1 MNAKNKAFTLIE
13 LLVVVAII
21 GILAAVGVVSF
32 SGFTE
37 SAKIS
42 GTKYNFNLVVKFIRT
57 ELIRCDTGS
66 SRILNNSVSCSTLNP
81 ATIIPAVQ
89 TVLNEQG
96 GFKTT
101 YTTNNTL
108 VRNTGSS
115 SLDTN
120 IGAVF
125 LNGGSFD
132 NTFNPGFSPALTGNS
147 FRVTTCFKTNCSD
160 QNNQLQTVIVLP

>member
-1 MNAKNKAFTLIE
+1 MKNKAFTLIE

-37 SAKIS
+37 GAKVS
-42 GTKYNFNLVVKFIRT
+42 STKYNYNLVVKFITT
-57 ELIRCDTGS
+57 ELTRCDTGS
-66 SRILNNSVSCSTLNP
+66 TKTFNNSVSCSTLNP
-81 ATIIPAVQ
+81 STIIPAVQ
-89 TVLNEQG
+89 AILNDQG
-96 GFKTT
+96 GFKTS
-101 YTTNNTL
+101 YTLNNTL

-115 SLDTN
+115 SLDLN

-132 NTFNPGFSPALTGNS
+132 STFNPGFSPSLTGNS
-147 FRVTTCFKTNCSD
+147 FRVTTCFKIPCSD
-160 QNNQLQTVIVLP
+160 QNNQLQTVIILP